1 MVLSAYFNYDFPIY
15 YQNKN
20 LNNSINPIE
29 KLSSIDLGFQLGAK
43 IRPI

>member
-20 LNNSINPIE
+20 LNNNINPIE
-29 KLSSIDLGFQLGAK
+29 KLSSIDLGIKFGVK